1 MTLSEG
7 NRRMFLIPKGFAHGF
22 VTLSEK
28 ADSCYKTSN
37 FYSRDHDRGLL
48 WNDPSV
54 GVDWPVDNPIL
65 SGKDQGLPTL
75 QELLNE
81 KVI

>member
-1 MTLSEG
+1 MTLSED
-7 NRRMFLIPKGFAHGF
+7 NKRMLLIPKGFAHGF
-22 VTLSEK
+22 VTLSDK
-28 ADSCYKTSN
+28 TDFCYKTSH